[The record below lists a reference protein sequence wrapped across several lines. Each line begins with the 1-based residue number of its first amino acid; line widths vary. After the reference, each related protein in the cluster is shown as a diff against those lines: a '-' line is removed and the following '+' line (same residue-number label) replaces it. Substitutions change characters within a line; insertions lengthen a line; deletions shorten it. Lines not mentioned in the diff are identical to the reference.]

1 MHPKILIY
9 ESAMATDRILAAAQ
23 TLAEQNGLLEQAQA
37 LQVSHRDLE
46 VERLERLKAIANF
59 LEALTAVESVSL
71 DDVMSIEGLSK
82 TSMAAIRKHFGVT
95 DGNSE

>member
-71 DDVMSIEGLSK
+71 DDVLSIEGLSK

>member
-37 LQVSHRDLE
+37 LRVSHRDLE
-46 VERLERLKAIANF
+46 VERLERLRAIANF
-59 LEALTAVESVSL
+59 LEALTVVESVSL
-71 DDVMSIEGLSK
+71 DDVLSIEGLSK
-82 TSMAAIRKHFGVT
+82 TSIAAIRKHFGVT

>member
-9 ESAMATDRILAAAQ
+9 ESAMATDRILVAAQ

-46 VERLERLKAIANF
+46 VERLERLRAIANF

-71 DDVMSIEGLSK
+71 DDVLSIEALSK